1 MLESIM
7 IIPFQVIKQVKG
19 PLGRPFSGASATS
32 DVSPDTVQSFDQF
45 QPQDGWT
52 VVHETDDPVKAVLA
66 ARATAY
72 GGFDTRIVKEGRT
85 VWSVFVDACKTGLID
100 APAWIDGK
108 FPEWL
113 VLVHDYDLPANE
125 ALVMR
130 MPTEPQMMATMT
142 AFSPF
147 ILTMRILVARSL
159 TICGAR

>member
-1 MLESIM
+1 MTNESGDIY
-7 IIPFQVIKQVKG
+7 
-19 PLGRPFSGASATS
+19 
-32 DVSPDTVQSFDQF
+32 TVQSFDQF

-130 MPTEPQMMATMT
+130 MPTMSGETWGGGLLQV
-142 AFSPF
+142 F
-147 ILTMRILVARSL
+147 INEAKRQEQAWNS
-159 TICGAR
+159 